1 MQSLRSKLLRKAT
14 ERFLV
19 EGFYKI
25 SMDELSSDLKMSKK
39 TIYELFPSK
48 RELVRETTLL
58 FLSTN
63 AEQFTA
69 VLKTELNSIEKLYM
83 FMERLANTASVVSNN
98 FLRDIETHMPDL
110 WQEVDSF
117 RSEKLKTLMR
127 EIITQ
132 GRKEKVFKDY
142 PDDVLID
149 FFVTSVTSMVTPRK
163 LLQHETSLKKMIK
176 MTMEILIKGI
186 TTDKGLEIFKKFK
199 ESSKYE

>member
-1 MQSLRSKLLRKAT
+1 MRKAT

-39 TIYELFPSK
+39 TIYEIFPSK

-63 AEQFTA
+63 ADQFTA

-83 FMERLANTASVVSNN
+83 FMEKLANTASAVSNN

-132 GRKEKVFKDY
+132 GRKEKVFKEY

-199 ESSKYE
+199 ESSQYE